1 MLLCEHPW
9 EAMKMQDREIEQAEM
24 AAETEI
30 GCDIDGD
37 TAREEALWYAIMN
50 VIALCLG
57 SGMGISCEPEKPD
70 ELLDWTGIGW
80 SNLPL
85 SAPKPLK
92 ALFKSGDPHLLREFE
107 QGNLDSWRWAAD
119 SFDRSLVPQAQGWPI
134 IAEIEC
140 AKWFGI
146 PQSAK
151 VMPEDIG
158 NSWKANG
165 MLLWAMARKQLDFAF
180 NNLRDNKGLFVTAVE
195 TGSLKVADPGNDL
208 ADQAVMLWAC
218 SDAASLA
225 GRSDSIYADDNSR
238 RCFMDFADEL
248 FRAIAD
254 NKNELLRSS
263 VDVVKAQSI
272 AILALVW
279 YASAT
284 EAQDL
289 KTRCFWLLR
298 ELADN
303 LVKAQD
309 ANEMVGNNLVDAAS
323 ALRALTEAF
332 RITHLRTYAEAASRI
347 FSFIE
352 SQWSV
357 PDGVYAQ
364 TPLSRE
370 FTYNADD
377 IGIILGALNSSR
389 LFLGDRVDRELADL
403 RMRVFF
409 CRAVNISGLQ
419 MSMPSATFLP
429 EWFQARE
436 PSAHFRYGSIPLP
449 SEADGEFGTAPVL
462 AAEVGY
468 DPQTQTWSRRML
480 FDVPAAMHACCEL
493 LWMNSEAICG
503 FPDVKLE
510 HSPASVQQ
518 AARLSQAE

>member
-1 MLLCEHPW
+1 ME
-9 EAMKMQDREIEQAEM
+9 DREIEQAEM

-30 GCDIDGD
+30 GCDIDAD
-37 TAREEALWYAIMN
+37 TAREEALWYSTMN
-50 VIALCLG
+50 VTALCLG
-57 SGMGISCEPEKPD
+57 SGMGIPFEREESD
-70 ELLDWTGIGW
+70 ELVDWTGIAW
-80 SNLPL
+80 SDLPL
-85 SAPKPLK
+85 SNPMPLK

-107 QGNLDSWRWAAD
+107 QANLDSWRWSPD

-140 AKWFGI
+140 AKWFGASE
-146 PQSAK
+146 SAK
-151 VMPEDIG
+151 SMPDELKR
-158 NSWKANG
+158 SWKAHG

-180 NNLRDNKGLFVTAVE
+180 DNLRDQKGLFVTATE
-195 TGSLKVADPGNDL
+195 AGSLKVADPGNDL
-208 ADQAVMLWAC
+208 ADQAVMFWAC

-225 GRSDSIYADDNSR
+225 GHSDSMYADDNSR
-238 RCFMDFADEL
+238 RCFTDFADEL

-289 KTRCFWLLR
+289 KARCFWLLR
-298 ELADN
+298 EFADRLAAARD
-303 LVKAQD
+303 V
-309 ANEMVGNNLVDAAS
+309 NEMVGDNLVDAAS

-332 RITHLRTYAEAASRI
+332 RITRLRTYAEAASAI

-389 LFLGDRVDRELADL
+389 LFLGERVDRELADL

-409 CRAVNISGLQ
+409 CKSLNISGLQ
-419 MSMPSATFLP
+419 MSMPSISFLP
-429 EWFQARE
+429 EWLQQRE
-436 PSAHFRYGSIPLP
+436 PSEHFRYGSIPLP

-462 AAEVGY
+462 AGEVGY
-468 DPQTQTWSRRML
+468 DPQTQTWSRRMIY
-480 FDVPAAMHACCEL
+480 DAPAAMHACCEL

-518 AARLSQAE
+518 AARLTQAE